1 MNERIIN
8 KIDNAIDSRLPQ
20 SREAIRR
27 RKNRILKPVA
37 ALAIAGSLVGGYKT
51 IEHAIAMPSFS
62 EETHTLIAEP
72 GEGIQ
77 SIVQRGIE
85 GIETIDYRD
94 AISYVEALPE
104 NADTFADGMLQQG
117 EPVVVPESTTR

>member
-20 SREAIRR
+20 SNEAIRR

-37 ALAIAGSLVGGYKT
+37 ALAIAGFLVGGYKT

-77 SIVQRGIE
+77 SIVR
-85 GIETIDYRD
+85 
-94 AISYVEALPE
+94 
-104 NADTFADGMLQQG
+104 
-117 EPVVVPESTTR
+117 STTVMPLATSRLCQKMLTHLQTVCSSKVSPSLYQSRQRAKP